1 MSDEARRVVWGIVIA
16 LVSLA
21 AIAAIASV
29 FCRYGVSVQAA
40 SYGCVIALLAIAA
53 LVDVRTRTVP
63 TWIAVALLALWAATV
78 WFVPV
83 GSVPGGIGHAFAA
96 IVGSDAT
103 AVVLD
108 GLMGGVAIGLGML
121 MLSVLVELRSGRV
134 SFGGGDIKLLF
145 VVGLFLGL
153 PASLTMLLAA
163 CLIAVVL
170 TMVASL
176 LLPEELARRE
186 FEQTFLHLTIPF
198 APAIAIAT
206 TIFLVFGP
214 FTLF

>member
-1 MSDEARRVVWGIVIA
+1 MGAQGKRVAWGIAIVLVAIVVVAAA
-16 LVSLA
+16 LS
-21 AIAAIASV
+21 I
-29 FCRYGVSVQAA
+29 FCRYGASVRAVSY
-40 SYGCVIALLAIAA
+40 SCVVALLAVAA

-63 TWIAVALLALWAATV
+63 TWIVVAMLALWVVTV

-83 GSVPGGIGHAFAA
+83 GSVPGEIGHAFAP

-108 GLMGGVAIGLGML
+108 GLMGGVAVGLGML
-121 MLSVLVELRSGRV
+121 VLSVLVELRSGRA

-145 VVGLFLGL
+145 MVGLFLGL
-153 PASLTMLLAA
+153 PASLTMLLVA

-170 TMVASL
+170 TMVVSL

-186 FEQTFLHLTIPF
+186 FEETFLHLTIPF

-206 TIFLVFGP
+206 TLFLVFGP